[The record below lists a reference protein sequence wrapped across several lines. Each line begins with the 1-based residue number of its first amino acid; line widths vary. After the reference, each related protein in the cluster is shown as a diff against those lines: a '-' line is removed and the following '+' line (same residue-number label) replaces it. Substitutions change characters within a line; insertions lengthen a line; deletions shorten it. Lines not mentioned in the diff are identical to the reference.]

1 MQLDII
7 NFDGKKVGSVELT
20 DSIFGVEPRADILH
34 RVVTWQRAKQRA
46 GTHAVKSVSDV
57 AGSGKK
63 AFKQKKTGNARQG
76 ERYNVHMRGGGVVHG
91 PVVRDHSIDLPKKI
105 RSLGL
110 KMALSSKAQDGS
122 LVIIDSEKL
131 AAAKTN
137 TFAKQLKKLDIA
149 SALFVGAAELDENF
163 KKSAANIAN
172 IDVLP
177 TMGLNVL
184 DILKHEKLVLTADAV
199 KAVEARLAYYI
210 RIEGKQ
216 NGRKN
221 S

>member
-7 NFDGKKVGSVELT
+7 NFDGKKVGSVELEN
-20 DSIFGVEPRADILH
+20 SIFGLEPRADILH
-34 RVVTWQRAKQRA
+34 RVVTWQRAKSRA

-110 KMALSSKAQDGS
+110 KMALSSKAKDGS

-131 AAAKTN
+131 EAAKTN
-137 TFAKQLKKLDIA
+137 AFAKQLKKLDIN
-149 SALFVGAAELDENF
+149 SALFVGATELDENF

-177 TMGLNVL
+177 TIGLNVL

-199 KAVEARLAYYI
+199 KAVEARLA
-210 RIEGKQ
+210 
-216 NGRKN
+216 
-221 S
+221 

>member
-20 DSIFGVEPRADILH
+20 DSIFGLEPRADILH

-46 GTHAVKSVSDV
+46 GTHAVKTVSDV

-137 TFAKQLKKLDIA
+137 AFAKQLKKLNIA
-149 SALFVGAAELDENF
+149 SALFVGATELDENF

-172 IDVLP
+172 VDVLP
-177 TMGLNVL
+177 TIGLNVL
-184 DILKHEKLVLTADAV
+184 DILKHDKLVLTADAV
-199 KAVEARLAYYI
+199 KAVEARLA
-210 RIEGKQ
+210 
-216 NGRKN
+216 
-221 S
+221 

>member
-20 DSIFGVEPRADILH
+20 DSIFGLEPRADILH

-137 TFAKQLKKLDIA
+137 AFAKQLKKLEIA
-149 SALFVGAAELDENF
+149 SALFVGATELDENF

-177 TMGLNVL
+177 TIGLNVL

-199 KAVEARLAYYI
+199 KAVEARLA
-210 RIEGKQ
+210 
-216 NGRKN
+216 
-221 S
+221 

>member
-7 NFDGKKVGSVELT
+7 NFDGKKVGSVELA
-20 DSIFGVEPRADILH
+20 DSIFGLEPRADILH
-34 RVVTWQRAKQRA
+34 RVVTWQRAKSRA
-46 GTHAVKSVSDV
+46 GTHAVKTVSDV
-57 AGSGKK
+57 QGSGKK

-110 KMALSSKAQDGS
+110 KMALSSKAQEGS
-122 LVIIDSEKL
+122 LVILDSEKL
-131 AAAKTN
+131 EAAKTN
-137 TFAKQLKKLDIA
+137 AFAKQLKKLDIK
-149 SALFVGAAELDENF
+149 SALFVGATELDENF

-172 IDVLP
+172 VDVLP
-177 TMGLNVL
+177 TIGLNVL

-199 KAVEARLAYYI
+199 KAVEARLA
-210 RIEGKQ
+210 
-216 NGRKN
+216 
-221 S
+221 

>member
-7 NFDGKKVGSVELT
+7 NFDGKKVGSVELA
-20 DSIFGVEPRADILH
+20 DSIFGLEPRADILH
-34 RVVTWQRAKQRA
+34 RVVTWQRAKSRA
-46 GTHAVKSVSDV
+46 GTHAVKTVSDV
-57 AGSGKK
+57 QGSGKK

-110 KMALSSKAQDGS
+110 KMALSSKAKDGS

-137 TFAKQLKKLDIA
+137 TFAKQLKKLEIE
-149 SALFVGAAELDENF
+149 SALFVGATELDENF
-163 KKSAANIAN
+163 VKSAANIAN
-172 IDVLP
+172 VDVLP
-177 TMGLNVL
+177 TIGLNVL

-199 KAVEARLAYYI
+199 KAVEARLA
-210 RIEGKQ
+210 
-216 NGRKN
+216 
-221 S
+221 

>member
-7 NFDGKKVGSVELT
+7 NFDGKKVGSVELA
-20 DSIFGVEPRADILH
+20 DSIFGLEPRADILH
-34 RVVTWQRAKQRA
+34 RVVTWQRAKSRA
-46 GTHAVKSVSDV
+46 GTHAVKTVSDV
-57 AGSGKK
+57 QGSGKK

-110 KMALSSKAQDGS
+110 KMALSSKAKDGS

-137 TFAKQLKKLDIA
+137 AFAG
-149 SALFVGAAELDENF
+149 F
-163 KKSAANIAN
+163 
-172 IDVLP
+172 
-177 TMGLNVL
+177 T
-184 DILKHEKLVLTADAV
+184 
-199 KAVEARLAYYI
+199 
-210 RIEGKQ
+210 
-216 NGRKN
+216 
-221 S
+221 

>member
-20 DSIFGVEPRADILH
+20 DSVFGLEPRADILH

-46 GTHAVKSVSDV
+46 GTHAVKTVSDV

-122 LVIIDSEKL
+122 LVVIDSEKL

-137 TFAKQLKKLDIA
+137 AFAKQLKKLNIA
-149 SALFVGAAELDENF
+149 SALFVGATELDENF
-163 KKSAANIAN
+163 KKSVANIAN
-172 IDVLP
+172 VDALP
-177 TMGLNVL
+177 TIGLNVL

-199 KAVEARLAYYI
+199 KAVEARLA
-210 RIEGKQ
+210 
-216 NGRKN
+216 
-221 S
+221 

>member
-7 NFDGKKVGSVELT
+7 NFDGKKVGSVELA
-20 DSIFGVEPRADILH
+20 DSIFGLEPRADILN
-34 RVVTWQRAKQRA
+34 RVVTWQRAKSRA
-46 GTHAVKSVSDV
+46 GTHAVKTVSDV
-57 AGSGKK
+57 QGSGKK

-110 KMALSSKAQDGS
+110 KMALSSKAKDGS

-137 TFAKQLKKLDIA
+137 AFAKQLKKLEIA
-149 SALFVGAAELDENF
+149 SALFVGATELDENF
-163 KKSAANIAN
+163 VKSAANIAN
-172 IDVLP
+172 VDVLP
-177 TMGLNVL
+177 TIGLNVL

-199 KAVEARLAYYI
+199 KAVEARLA
-210 RIEGKQ
+210 
-216 NGRKN
+216 
-221 S
+221 

>member
-7 NFDGKKVGSVELT
+7 NFDGKKVGSIELA
-20 DSIFGVEPRADILH
+20 DSIFGLEPRADILH
-34 RVVTWQRAKQRA
+34 RVVTWQRAKSRA
-46 GTHAVKSVSDV
+46 GTHAVKTVSDV
-57 AGSGKK
+57 QGSGKK

-110 KMALSSKAQDGS
+110 KMALSSKAKDGS

-137 TFAKQLKKLDIA
+137 AFAKQLKKLEIA
-149 SALFVGAAELDENF
+149 SALFVGATELDENF
-163 KKSAANIAN
+163 VKSAANIAN
-172 IDVLP
+172 VDVLP
-177 TMGLNVL
+177 TIGLNVL

-199 KAVEARLAYYI
+199 KAVEARLA
-210 RIEGKQ
+210 
-216 NGRKN
+216 
-221 S
+221 

>member
-20 DSIFGVEPRADILH
+20 DGIFGLEPRADILH

-110 KMALSSKAQDGS
+110 KMALSSKLKDGS
-122 LVIIDSEKL
+122 LIVIDSEKL
-131 AAAKTN
+131 DSAKTN
-137 TFAKQLKKLDIA
+137 AFAKQLKKLQIV
-149 SALFVGAAELDENF
+149 SALFVGATELDDNF

-172 IDVLP
+172 VDVLP
-177 TMGLNVL
+177 TIGLNVL
-184 DILKHEKLVLTADAV
+184 DILNHEKLVLTADAV
-199 KAVEARLAYYI
+199 KAIEARLA
-210 RIEGKQ
+210 
-216 NGRKN
+216 
-221 S
+221 

>member
-7 NFDGKKVGSVELT
+7 NFDGKKVGSVELA
-20 DSIFGVEPRADILH
+20 DSIFGLEPRADILH

-46 GTHAVKSVSDV
+46 GTHAVKTVSDV

-110 KMALSSKAQDGS
+110 KMALSSKIKDGS
-122 LVIIDSEKL
+122 LVVIDSEKL
-131 AAAKTN
+131 ASAKTN
-137 TFAKQLKKLDIA
+137 AFAKQLKKLDIA
-149 SALFVGAAELDENF
+149 SALFVGATELDENF

-177 TMGLNVL
+177 TIGLNVL
-184 DILKHEKLVLTADAV
+184 DILKHDKLVLTADAV
-199 KAVEARLAYYI
+199 KAVEARLA
-210 RIEGKQ
+210 
-216 NGRKN
+216 
-221 S
+221 

>member
-20 DSIFGVEPRADILH
+20 DSIFGLEPRADILH
-34 RVVTWQRAKQRA
+34 RVVTWQRAKSRA
-46 GTHAVKSVSDV
+46 GTHAVKTVSDV
-57 AGSGKK
+57 QGSGKK

-105 RSLGL
+105 RALGL
-110 KMALSSKAQDGS
+110 KMALSSKAKDGS

-137 TFAKQLKKLDIA
+137 AFAKQLKKLEIA
-149 SALFVGAAELDENF
+149 SALFVGATELDENF

-199 KAVEARLAYYI
+199 KVVEARLA
-210 RIEGKQ
+210 
-216 NGRKN
+216 
-221 S
+221 

>member
-7 NFDGKKVGSVELT
+7 NFDGKKVGSVELES
-20 DSIFGVEPRADILH
+20 SIFGLEPRADILH

-46 GTHAVKSVSDV
+46 GTHAVKSVSEV

-137 TFAKQLKKLDIA
+137 AFAKQLKKLDIA
-149 SALFVGAAELDENF
+149 SALFVGAADLDENF

-177 TMGLNVL
+177 TIGLNVL

-199 KAVEARLAYYI
+199 KAVEARLA
-210 RIEGKQ
+210 
-216 NGRKN
+216 
-221 S
+221 

>member
-20 DSIFGVEPRADILH
+20 DSIFGIEPRADILH

-46 GTHAVKSVSDV
+46 GTHAVKTVSDV

-110 KMALSSKAQDGS
+110 KMALSSKAKDGS

-131 AAAKTN
+131 EAAKTN
-137 TFAKQLKKLDIA
+137 AFAKQLKKLEIA
-149 SALFVGAAELDENF
+149 SALFVGATELDENF

-177 TMGLNVL
+177 TIGLNVL
-184 DILKHEKLVLTADAV
+184 DILKHEKLVLTVDAV
-199 KAVEARLAYYI
+199 KAVEARLA
-210 RIEGKQ
+210 
-216 NGRKN
+216 
-221 S
+221 

>member
-20 DSIFGVEPRADILH
+20 DSIFGLEPRADILH

-46 GTHAVKSVSDV
+46 GTHAVKTVSDV

-131 AAAKTN
+131 ASAKTN
-137 TFAKQLKKLDIA
+137 AFAKQLKKLDIA
-149 SALFVGAAELDENF
+149 SALFVGATELDENF

-177 TMGLNVL
+177 TIGLNVL
-184 DILKHEKLVLTADAV
+184 DVLKHEKLVLTADAV
-199 KAVEARLAYYI
+199 KAVEARLA
-210 RIEGKQ
+210 
-216 NGRKN
+216 
-221 S
+221 

>member
-7 NFDGKKVGSVELT
+7 NFDGKKVGSVELES
-20 DSIFGVEPRADILH
+20 SIFGLEPRADILH

-46 GTHAVKSVSDV
+46 GTHAVKSVSEV

-110 KMALSSKAQDGS
+110 KMALSSKVKDGS

-131 AAAKTN
+131 QAAKTN
-137 TFAKQLKKLDIA
+137 AFAKQLKNLEIV
-149 SALFVGAAELDENF
+149 SALFVGAEQLDENF

-177 TMGLNVL
+177 TIGLNVL

-199 KAVEARLAYYI
+199 KAIEARLA
-210 RIEGKQ
+210 
-216 NGRKN
+216 
-221 S
+221 